1 MVTDRRST
9 LISNRFVR
17 YAATAVATA
26 TAIGAMTV
34 LSTATASAAST
45 GTITFSPSSG
55 ADTSVFNV
63 TTSGICPA
71 NDTYVDATIT
81 GGNFPAGAVAINK
94 EPVSVLPA
102 SGSGYSI
109 AISNNLRQLATNY
122 AVTKLDPNASG
133 STPYT
138 IDVQC
143 IPALGNTVGADFS
156 GQLTFTSETAWS
168 SASSSSTATSLGLAP
183 ASPVTFGSQVTLT
196 ATVNPAAAGTVT
208 FLDGA
213 TALNATPVAVTG
225 GTASYQTS
233 SLAVGSHSITA
244 AFTST
249 DANFS
254 SSTSQASTYLVN
266 QSGPVTTTT
275 SLVTTPGSAQ
285 VQGGNVNLTASVQP
299 ATAAGSIS
307 FLDGATSL
315 GTVAVANGSAAF
327 NTTALALG
335 SHNLPASFVPAN
347 TTAFGSS
354 ASPAVPFTVTK
365 YVPPTTTE
373 TITTTVDAGSL
384 NISVPT
390 GQVTL
395 PDPVLNSNGTLFT
408 TSGSLET
415 VTVTDNR
422 AGNPGWTASG
432 LATAFSQAGGSVQIS
447 AENLGWT
454 PGQPT
459 GSAGQ
464 TLTIGAAVAPA
475 NGVAA
480 SDNGNAGLSQSRTLV
495 SAASGAGL
503 GTAKVGASLALNVPT
518 TTTAGTYQSTLTLTV
533 I

>member
-1 MVTDRRST
+1 MF
-9 LISNRFVR
+9 SNRFAR

-34 LSTATASAAST
+34 LGTATASAAST

-63 TTSGICPA
+63 NTSGVCPA

-81 GGNFPAGAVAINK
+81 GGNFPANAVAINK
-94 EPVSVLPA
+94 EPVSVLA
-102 SGSGYSI
+102 ANGNGYSI

-122 AVTKLDPNASG
+122 AVTKLDPDPSG
-133 STPYT
+133 KTAYT

-143 IPALGNTVGADFS
+143 IPALGNTVGADYS
-156 GQLTFTSETAWS
+156 GQLTFSSETAWS
-168 SASSSSTATSLGLAP
+168 SASSTATGTSLGLAP
-183 ASPVTFGSQVTLT
+183 VSPVSFGSQVTLT

-208 FLDGA
+208 FFDGT
-213 TALNATPVAVTG
+213 TALNATPIAVNAG
-225 GTASYQTS
+225 SASYQTS
-233 SLAVGSHSITA
+233 SLAVGTHSITA

-249 DANFS
+249 DPNFS
-254 SSTSQASTYLVN
+254 SSTSTASSYVVN
-266 QSGPVTTTT
+266 QAGPVSTTT
-275 SLVTTPGSAQ
+275 SLVTTPGSGQ
-285 VQGGNVNLTASVQP
+285 VQGGNVNLTANVSP
-299 ATAAGSIS
+299 AGAAGSIT
-307 FLDGATSL
+307 FLDGTTTL
-315 GTVAVANGSAAF
+315 GTVAVANGAAVF
-327 NTTALALG
+327 NTTTLALG
-335 SHNLPASFVPAN
+335 SHTLSASFTPTN
-347 TTAFGSS
+347 TTAYGPS
-354 ASPAVPFTVTK
+354 ASPAVPFAVTK

-390 GQVTL
+390 GQVSL
-395 PDPVLNSNGTLFT
+395 PDPVLNSSGTLFT

-432 LATAFSQAGGSVQIS
+432 LATAFSQTGGSVQIS

-454 PGQPT
+454 PGTPT

-464 TLTIGAAVAPA
+464 TLTTGPTVAPA

-480 SDNGNAGLSQSRTLV
+480 SDNGNAGLAQSRTLV
-495 SAASGAGL
+495 SASAGAGL
-503 GTAKVGASLALNVPT
+503 GTAKIGASLALNVPT

>member
-1 MVTDRRST
+1 MF
-9 LISNRFVR
+9 SNRFVR

-26 TAIGAMTV
+26 TAVGAMTV
-34 LSTATASAAST
+34 LSAATASAAT

-63 TTSGICPA
+63 NTSGTCPA
-71 NDTYVDATIT
+71 NDTYVDATIS
-81 GGNFPAGAVAINK
+81 GGNFPANAVAINK
-94 EPVSVLPA
+94 EPVSVLAA
-102 SGSGYSI
+102 SGNGYSI

-168 SASSSSTATSLGLAP
+168 SASSTPTTTTLGLAP
-183 ASPVTFGSQVTLT
+183 ASPVSFGSQVTLT
-196 ATVNPAAAGTVT
+196 ATVAPAAAGTVT
-208 FLDGA
+208 FFDGT
-213 TALNATPVAVTG
+213 TALNATPVAVSG
-225 GTASYQTS
+225 GTAGYQTT
-233 SLAVGSHSITA
+233 SLAVGTHSITA

-249 DANFS
+249 DPNFG
-254 SSTSQASTYLVN
+254 SSTSTASSYTVN
-266 QSGPVTTTT
+266 QAGPVATTT

-299 ATAAGSIS
+299 ATAAGSIN
-307 FLDGATSL
+307 FTDGATTL
-315 GTVAVANGSAAF
+315 GTVAVSNGSAVF
-327 NTTALALG
+327 NTTTLALG
-335 SHNLPASFVPAN
+335 SHSLTASFVPAD
-347 TTAFGSS
+347 TTAYGAS
-354 ASPAVPFTVTK
+354 ASQAVPFTVTK
-365 YVPPTTTE
+365 YVPPTATE

-390 GQVTL
+390 GQVSL
-395 PDPVLNSNGTLFT
+395 PDPALNSNGTLFT

-432 LATAFSQAGGSVQIS
+432 LATAFSQTGGTVQIN

-454 PGQPT
+454 PGTPT

-464 TLTIGAAVAPA
+464 TLTIGPAVAPA
-475 NGVAA
+475 NGVPA
-480 SDNGNAGLSQSRTLV
+480 SDNGTAGLAQSRTLV

-503 GTAKVGASLALNVPT
+503 GTAKIGATLALNVPT